1 MADTSLVIG
10 PDGQKQ
16 AGIGTFVKVQ
26 DRFVLRSGHV
36 VCFGTTQMVI
46 GIMLDKAKSNKNKKK
61 SEPAGNMVREIN
73 KSVGA

>member
-36 VCFGTTQMVI
+36 VCFGTT
-46 GIMLDKAKSNKNKKK
+46 
-61 SEPAGNMVREIN
+61 
-73 KSVGA
+73 